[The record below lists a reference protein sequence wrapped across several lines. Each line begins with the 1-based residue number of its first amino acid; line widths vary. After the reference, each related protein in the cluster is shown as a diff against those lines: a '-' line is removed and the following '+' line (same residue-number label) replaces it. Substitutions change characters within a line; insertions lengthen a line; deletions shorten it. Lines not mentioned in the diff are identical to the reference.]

1 MTEFKKRLNI
11 LIDES
16 GKTYRKIASES
27 GVTKSSLATW
37 LTTDAM
43 PNSKSLI
50 LLCRYF
56 NVSADWLLG
65 LNNFRQIKGR

>member
-1 MTEFKKRLNI
+1 MTEFRNRLNT
-11 LIDES
+11 LIAES
-16 GKTYRKIASES
+16 FKTNTQIAKES
-27 GVTKSSLATW
+27 GVNKSNLATW
-37 LTTDAM
+37 LTSDTM